1 MIEILSSNDPK
12 IAAEALGIP
21 EDLVRK
27 LQKTIREE
35 SYRDPNASR
44 GHTEALTD
52 LPNFDLDQ
60 NNELIT
66 EFKKESLGGI
76 IDTYSK

>member
-1 MIEILSSNDPK
+1 
-12 IAAEALGIP
+12 LGIP

-27 LQKTIREE
+27 LQRTIREE
-35 SYRDPNASR
+35 SYRDPNISR

-52 LPNFDLDQ
+52 LPNFDVDQ

-66 EFKKESLGGI
+66 EIKRESLAGI